1 MRSLA
6 LTADSRALS
15 LVVTMLLTACW
26 LAATSSR
33 ASAGDTSSIL
43 GFSAD
48 GAAQELSLEESF
60 DHEIHPAELR
70 DWLQRMSAEPN
81 QVGSPHDKAN
91 ADFMLTQ
98 FRQWGWDARIETFY
112 VLYPTPKVQLLKM
125 IAPHTFTASLR
136 EPPVAGDRTSSSVAH
151 AGLPPY
157 AVYGADGDVTAEL
170 VYVNYGMQD
179 DYKELDRRGI
189 TVKGRIVLAR
199 YEGGWRGI
207 KPRLAYERG
216 AIGCIIYS
224 DPRDDGYFRG
234 DVYPTGGWRPAAGVQ
249 RGSVLDTPV
258 YPGDPLTPGTGATKD
273 TNRLSIAEAAT
284 IAKIPVLPISYAD
297 AEPLLAALQGPVA
310 PEHWRGAVPV
320 TYHLGPG
327 PAKVHFVVKSDWTLK
342 PVYDVIARIRGSE
355 IPDEWV
361 IRGNHHDGWVFGAL
375 DPLAGNVSLMEE
387 AKAIGALLRTGW
399 RPRRT
404 LVYASWDA
412 EEPGWIGSTEWAESH
427 AEELQRHAVLYVN
440 SDTNARGFLVAGG
453 SHSLQHLVNEVA
465 SGIRDPETGVSVQTR
480 LRAKLRVTAF
490 AKGSAADAN
499 TLDKTAPATGD
510 LAIAALGSGT
520 DFTPFLQHLG
530 ITTLDLYYSGEDDGE
545 GIWHSIYD
553 SFDNY
558 IRFGDPDFAYGVA
571 EAETV
576 GHVVLRVANATVL
589 PLRIGDFADTMKG
602 YAEELHKLAEDAR
615 HHATQLSAL
624 LGENAFLLASDPS
637 HRVNAPQREAEV
649 PYLDFAPL
657 DNALVRLK
665 RTAGIYDEAYE
676 MAAKTGFAFDATRR
690 AELNAMLSGLEQML
704 TDPRGLPGRTW
715 FKHMIYAPGL
725 YTGYAVKTVPGV
737 RESIEHRDW
746 HQADE
751 YIGVTAHALQM
762 YCDQVEQATRLLTAL
777 ASAGVSHVRPGSLAK
792 IVG

>member
-1 MRSLA
+1 MSQHHRIMLMA
-6 LTADSRALS
+6 TTWL
-15 LVVTMLLTACW
+15 LVG
-26 LAATSSR
+26 AA
-33 ASAGDTSSIL
+33 APV
-43 GFSAD
+43 SAD
-48 GAAQELSLEESF
+48 PPASMSGFNARDATEEQSLEESF
-60 DHEIHPAELR
+60 DKQLDPKELR
-70 DWLQRMSAEPN
+70 GWLQLMSAEPN
-81 QVGSPHDKAN
+81 HVGSPHDRRN
-91 ADFMLTQ
+91 AEFMLKQ
-98 FRQWGWDARIETFY
+98 FRQWGWDADIETFY
-112 VLYPTPKVQLLKM
+112 VLYPTPKRQLLEM
-125 IAPHTFTASLR
+125 TAPHSFTASLH
-136 EPPVAGDRTSSSVAH
+136 EPAVAGDRTSSSAAH

-207 KPRLAYERG
+207 KPKLAYEHG

-234 DVYPTGGWRPAAGVQ
+234 DVYPKGGWRPAAGVQ

-258 YPGDPLTPGTGATKD
+258 YPGDPLTPGAGATKD
-273 TNRLSIAEAAT
+273 AKRLSISEAVT

-297 AEPLLAALQGPVA
+297 AEPLLAELQGPVA

-327 PAKVHFVVKSDWTLK
+327 PAKVHLMVKSDWTIK
-342 PVYDVIARIRGSE
+342 PIYDVIARIRGSE
-355 IPDEWV
+355 SPDEWV

-375 DPLAGNVSLMEE
+375 DPLAGTVALMEE

-480 LRAKLRVTAF
+480 LRAKLRVEGFGKGTAD
-490 AKGSAADAN
+490 GAN

-530 ITTLDLYYSGEDDGE
+530 ITTLDLYYSGEDDGD

-576 GHVVLRVANATVL
+576 GHVVLRVANSAIL
-589 PLRIGDFADTMKG
+589 PLRLSDFADTLEG
-602 YAEELHKLAEDAR
+602 YVTELHKLAEDAR
-615 HHATQLSAL
+615 HHANELSSL
-624 LGENAFLLASDPS
+624 LDSNFYLLASDPT
-637 HRVNAPQREAEV
+637 RLVQAPQRESAV
-649 PYLDFAPL
+649 PYLNFAPL
-657 DNALVRLK
+657 DNAILRVRQAAM
-665 RTAGIYDEAYE
+665 RYDQSYD
-676 MAAKTGFAFDATRR
+676 AATKTGLVLDLARR
-690 AELNAMLSGLEQML
+690 ADINSLLRGLEQAL
-704 TDPRGLPGRTW
+704 TDARGLPERPW

-725 YTGYAVKTVPGV
+725 YTGYDPKTVPAV
-737 RESIEHRDW
+737 REAIEQRQW
-746 HQADE
+746 ERAGE
-751 YIGVTAHALQM
+751 YIGITARVLHK
-762 YCDQVEQATRLLTAL
+762 YCDQVDEANRKLQ
-777 ASAGVSHVRPGSLAK
+777 P
-792 IVG
+792 

>member
-1 MRSLA
+1 MSQYHRIMLMATTWLLMGAAAPGSADPASMR
-6 LTADSRALS
+6 
-15 LVVTMLLTACW
+15 
-26 LAATSSR
+26 
-33 ASAGDTSSIL
+33 
-43 GFSAD
+43 GFSAR
-48 GAAQELSLEESF
+48 GAVEEQSLEQSF
-60 DHEIHPAELR
+60 DKQLDPKELR
-70 DWLQRMSAEPN
+70 GWLQLMSAKPN
-81 QVGSPHDKAN
+81 HVGSPHDKRN
-91 ADFMLTQ
+91 AEFMLKQ

-125 IAPHTFTASLR
+125 ISPHTFTASLR
-136 EPPVAGDRTSSSVAH
+136 EPPVAGDRTSSSAAH

-157 AVYGADGDVTAEL
+157 AVFGADGDVTAEL
-170 VYVNYGMQD
+170 VYVNFGMLD
-179 DYKELDRRGI
+179 DYKELDSRGI

-207 KPRLAYERG
+207 KPRLAYEHG

-234 DVYPTGGWRPAAGVQ
+234 DVYPKGGWRPAAGVQ

-258 YPGDPLTPGTGATKD
+258 YPGDPLTPGMGATKD
-273 TNRLSIAEAAT
+273 AKRLSIAEAAT

-327 PAKVHFVVKSDWTLK
+327 PAKVHLVVKSDWTLK
-342 PVYDVIARIRGSE
+342 PVYDVVARIRGSE

-375 DPLAGNVSLMEE
+375 DPLAGNVALMEE

-427 AEELQRHAVLYVN
+427 AAELQRHAVLYVN

-480 LRAKLRVTAF
+480 LRAHLRVTAF

-558 IRFGDPDFAYGVA
+558 IRFGDPNFAYGVA

-576 GHVVLRVANATVL
+576 GHVVLRMANATVL

-602 YAEELHKLAEDAR
+602 YVEELHKLAQEAR
-615 HHATQLSAL
+615 HHATDLAAL
-624 LGENAFLLASDPS
+624 LDGKAFLLASDPT
-637 HRVNAPQREAEV
+637 RPVNAPTREAEV

-665 RTAGIYDEAYE
+665 RTAAAYDEVYAQA
-676 MAAKTGFAFDATRR
+676 AAKDFALDDARR
-690 AELNAMLSGLEQML
+690 TEVNSVLRGLEQEL

-737 RESIEHRDW
+737 REAIEQREW

-751 YIGVTAHALQM
+751 YIGVTAHALQA
-762 YCDQVEQATRLLTAL
+762 YCDQVEQATRRLTT
-777 ASAGVSHVRPGSLAK
+777 R
-792 IVG
+792 

>member
-1 MRSLA
+1 MHQPPRLNLQMLA
-6 LTADSRALS
+6 
-15 LVVTMLLTACW
+15 TACLLVGMNL
-26 LAATSSR
+26 LAGAEETLPM
-33 ASAGDTSSIL
+33 L
-43 GFSAD
+43 GFNAR
-48 GAAQELSLEESF
+48 GAAEELSLEKSF
-60 DHEIHPAELR
+60 DDRIDPAELR
-70 DWLQRMSAEPN
+70 TWLQQMSAEPN
-81 QVGSPHDKAN
+81 HVGSPHDKVN
-91 ADFMLTQ
+91 AEFMLSQ
-98 FRQWGWDARIETFY
+98 FRQWGWEADIETFY
-112 VLYPTPKVQLLKM
+112 VLYPTPKRQLLEM
-125 IAPHTFTASLR
+125 TAPRSFTARLH
-136 EPPVAGDRTSSSVAH
+136 EPAIVGDRTSSSAAH

-207 KPRLAYERG
+207 KPKLAYAHG

-258 YPGDPLTPGTGATKD
+258 YPGDPLTPGAGATKD
-273 TNRLSIAEAAT
+273 AKRLSIAEAAT
-284 IAKIPVLPISYAD
+284 IAKVPVLPISYAD

-327 PAKVHFVVKSDWTLK
+327 PAKVHLMVKSDWTIK
-342 PVYDVIARIRGSE
+342 PIYDVIARIRGSE
-355 IPDEWV
+355 SPDEWV

-375 DPLAGNVSLMEE
+375 DPLAGNVALMEE

-412 EEPGWIGSTEWAESH
+412 EEPGWIGSTEWAEFH
-427 AEELQRHAVLYVN
+427 AEELQHHAVLYVN

-490 AKGSAADAN
+490 AKGSAAADAN

-530 ITTLDLYYSGEDDGE
+530 IATLDLYYGGEDDGD

-558 IRFGDPDFAYGVA
+558 IRFGDPDFAYGIA

-576 GHVVLRVANATVL
+576 GHVVLRVANSAIL
-589 PLRIGDFADTMKG
+589 PLRLSDFANTLEG
-602 YAEELHKLAEDAR
+602 YVTELHKLSEDAR
-615 HHATQLSAL
+615 QHANEISSL
-624 LGENAFLLASDPS
+624 LDSNAYLLASDPT
-637 HRVNAPQREAEV
+637 RPVQAPQRESVV
-649 PYLDFAPL
+649 PYLNFAPL
-657 DNALVRLK
+657 DNAILRVRQAAM
-665 RTAGIYDEAYE
+665 RYDQSYDA
-676 MAAKTGFAFDATRR
+676 AAKTGLVLDLARR
-690 AELNAMLSGLEQML
+690 ADINSLLRGLEQAL
-704 TDPRGLPGRTW
+704 TDARGLPERPW

-725 YTGYAVKTVPGV
+725 YTGYDPKTVPAV
-737 RESIEHRDW
+737 REAIEQRQW
-746 HQADE
+746 ERAAE
-751 YIGVTAHALQM
+751 YIGITARVLQK
-762 YCDQVEQATRLLTAL
+762 YCDQVDEANRKLQ
-777 ASAGVSHVRPGSLAK
+777 P
-792 IVG
+792 

>member
-1 MRSLA
+1 MHKSPRLNLLMLGIA
-6 LTADSRALS
+6 S
-15 LVVTMLLTACW
+15 LVMDMSL
-26 LAATSSR
+26 R
-33 ASAGDTSSIL
+33 AVAEDTSPML
-43 GFSAD
+43 GFNAR
-48 GAAQELSLEESF
+48 GAAEEQSLEQSF
-60 DHEIHPAELR
+60 DKQLDPKELR
-70 DWLQRMSAEPN
+70 AWLQLMSAEPN
-81 QVGSPHDKAN
+81 HVGAPHDKRN
-91 ADFMLTQ
+91 AEFMLQQ
-98 FRQWGWDARIETFY
+98 FRQWGWDADIETFY
-112 VLYPTPKVQLLKM
+112 VLYPTPKRQLLEM
-125 IAPHTFTASLR
+125 TAPRSFTARLH
-136 EPPVAGDRTSSSVAH
+136 EPAIAGDRTSSSAAQ

-179 DYKELDRRGI
+179 DYKELDRRAI

-199 YEGGWRGI
+199 YGGGWRGI
-207 KPRLAYERG
+207 KPRLAYEHG

-224 DPRDDGYFRG
+224 DPRDEGYYRG

-258 YPGDPLTPGTGATKD
+258 YPGDPLTPGVGATKD
-273 TNRLSIAEAAT
+273 AKRLSIAEAAT
-284 IAKIPVLPISYAD
+284 IPKIPVLAVSYAD
-297 AEPLLAALQGPVA
+297 AEPLLAALQGLVA
-310 PEHWRGAVPV
+310 PEHWRGAAPV

-327 PAKVHFVVKSDWTLK
+327 PAKVHMAVKSDWTLK
-342 PVYDVIARIRGSE
+342 PIYDVIARIRGSE
-355 IPDEWV
+355 APDEWV

-375 DPLAGNVSLMEE
+375 DPLAGTVALMEE

-412 EEPGWIGSTEWAESH
+412 EEPGWIGSTEWAEFH

-490 AKGSAADAN
+490 AEGSAANSN
-499 TLDKTAPATGD
+499 TLDQTAPATGD

-520 DFTPFLQHLG
+520 DFTAFLQHLG
-530 ITTLDLYYSGEDDGE
+530 ITTLDLYYSGEDDGD

-589 PLRIGDFADTMKG
+589 PLRIGDFAGTMKG
-602 YAEELHKLAEDAR
+602 YVEELHKLAEDAR
-615 HHATQLSAL
+615 QHATQLSVL
-624 LGENAFLLASDPS
+624 LGENAFLLASDPA
-637 HRVNAPQREAEV
+637 HRVNAPQPEAEA

-657 DNALVRLK
+657 DNALVRLR
-665 RTAGIYDEAYE
+665 RTAGTYDEAYAQA
-676 MAAKTGFAFDATRR
+676 AAKDFALDDARR
-690 AELNAMLSGLEQML
+690 AEVNSVLRGLEQAL
-704 TDPRGLPGRTW
+704 TDPRGLPRRTW

-725 YTGYAVKTVPGV
+725 YTGYSVKTVPGV
-737 RESIEHRDW
+737 REAIEQREW

-751 YIGVTAHALQM
+751 YIGVTAHALQA
-762 YCDQVEQATRLLTAL
+762 YCDQVEQATRRLTT
-777 ASAGVSHVRPGSLAK
+777 R
-792 IVG
+792 